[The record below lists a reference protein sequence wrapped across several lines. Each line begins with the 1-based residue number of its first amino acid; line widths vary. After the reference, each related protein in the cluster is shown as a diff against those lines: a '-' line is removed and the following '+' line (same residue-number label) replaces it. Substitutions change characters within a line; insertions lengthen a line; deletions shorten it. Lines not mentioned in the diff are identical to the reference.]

1 MFPSPKTLILRSTNY
16 SSNNPNF
23 GLMFPSPKTLILTT
37 NYPLNNP
44 QICPIIF
51 ITQNPNNHQHPS
63 NNPQIYPR
71 VSFIQHPKFSFM
83 QPNTPKPNQGY
94 KLTLI
99 QIGTKMAK
107 TLNML
112 PNKISSFHHLLGG
125 LRFRINLT
133 PSPKPNLFN

>member
-1 MFPSPKTLILRSTNY
+1 MFPSPKTLILRSTNH

-23 GLMFPSPKTLILTT
+23 ALMLPSPKTLILTT
-37 NYPLNNP
+37 NYPLNSP

-63 NNPQIYPR
+63 NNPQIYLR

-94 KLTLI
+94 KLNLI
-99 QIGTKMAK
+99 QIGATMAK

-112 PNKISSFHHLLGG
+112 PNKILGFHHLLGG
-125 LRFRINLT
+125 LGFRINLT